1 MMLKSSGAKK
11 RSPTNARVTEGLIM
25 KILITISIL
34 VVLSGCNAGG
44 NQYSNQ
50 FTDEKAK
57 PSESE
62 VKQANKPLAVAKAD
76 ENFIQLI
83 ATRNESTAEQVRK
96 TFSDEGYQA
105 VIQDGNSMKRV
116 RIVGFN
122 SKQDAET
129 ELAKMKARHT
139 KNQLVQNAQVMSR

>member
-34 VVLSGCNAGG
+34 VVLSGCNSGG

-62 VKQANKPLAVAKAD
+62 AKQASKPLAVAKAD
-76 ENFIQLI
+76 ESFIQLI
-83 ATRNESTAEQVRK
+83 ATRDDSKAEGVRK
-96 TFSDEGYQA
+96 TFVDEGYQA

-116 RIVGFN
+116 RIVGFK
-122 SKQDAET
+122 SKQDAEAG
-129 ELAKMKARHT
+129 LAKMKARYT
-139 KNQLVQNAQVMSR
+139 QNPLVQNAQVMAN